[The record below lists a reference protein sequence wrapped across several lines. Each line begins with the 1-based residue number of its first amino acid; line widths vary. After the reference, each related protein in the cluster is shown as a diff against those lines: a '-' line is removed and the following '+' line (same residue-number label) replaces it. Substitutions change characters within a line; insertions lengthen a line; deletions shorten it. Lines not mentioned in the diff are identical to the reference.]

1 MPKSDW
7 EMYDIL
13 KDADALDRV
22 RFGIEALDI
31 NQLRT
36 PEAKTMTMAAEQII
50 QGVKLPEPELEQ
62 ETNRGM
68 EMQ

>member
-1 MPKSDW
+1 
-7 EMYDIL
+7 
-13 KDADALDRV
+13 
-22 RFGIEALDI
+22 
-31 NQLRT
+31 
-36 PEAKTMTMAAEQII
+36 MTMIAEQII

>member
-36 PEAKTMTMAAEQII
+36 PEAKTMTMIAEQII

-62 ETNRGM
+62 ETSLGM